1 MKMLSLLMITV
12 CVVVECSDNSAYK
25 EFIVES
31 KHAYEH
37 TKIAACLVIVRNS
50 LSDGHNVKMKQMLMK
65 TKYDK
70 GKMYD
75 IIVLRMIRKCCKV
88 IKKEDVD
95 TLLQSENVFKYEER
109 YDTMIDV
116 DVDVNVGDD
125 MEVNG
130 VEMNAE
136 EIELAE
142 EIKKIEINVNKATND
157 VNLNIDDEVGFL
169 WFKLEDVGTLPY
181 YFAVCGICLVLVVII
196 GGMYLLQ
203 KEKEHS
209 KKKKRKHK

>member
-1 MKMLSLLMITV
+1 MKMLSLLMMLITV
-12 CVVVECSDNSAYK
+12 CVVVECSNSAYK

-37 TKIAACLVIVRNS
+37 TKIAACLVIVRNA
-50 LSDGHNVKMKQMLMK
+50 LSGGHNVKMKQMLMK

-95 TLLQSENVFKYEER
+95 VVLQSENVFEYAQR

-116 DVDVNVGDD
+116 DVDD

-130 VEMNAE
+130 VEMKAN

-142 EIKKIEINVNKATND
+142 EIKKIEINVNKATNE
-157 VNLNIDDEVGFL
+157 VNVNVDDEVGFL
-169 WFKLEDVGTLPY
+169 WFKLEDIGALPY
-181 YFAVCGICLVLVVII
+181 YFAVCGVCLVLIVII
-196 GGMYLLQ
+196 GGMYLLR

>member
-37 TKIAACLVIVRNS
+37 TKIAACLVIVRNA

-95 TLLQSENVFKYEER
+95 VVLQSENVFEYAQR

-116 DVDVNVGDD
+116 DD

-130 VEMNAE
+130 VEMKAD

-157 VNLNIDDEVGFL
+157 VNLNVDDEVGFL

>member
-12 CVVVECSDNSAYK
+12 CVVVVECNGSMYK

-31 KHAYEH
+31 KLAYEH

-50 LSDGHNVKMKQMLMK
+50 LSGGHNVKMKQILLR
-65 TKYDK
+65 TKFDK
-70 GKMYD
+70 GKAYD
-75 IIVLRMIRKCCKV
+75 VIVLRMIRKCCKV

-95 TLLQSENVFKYEER
+95 TVLQSENVFEYAQR
-109 YDTMIDV
+109 YDMMIDV
-116 DVDVNVGDD
+116 GVDD

-136 EIELAE
+136 EMALAD
-142 EIKKIEINVNKATND
+142 EIRKKEINVNKVTND
-157 VNLNIDDEVGFL
+157 VNLNVDDEVGFL
-169 WFKLEDVGTLPY
+169 WFKLEDIGALPY
-181 YFAVCGICLVLVVII
+181 YFAVCGICLVLIVVI
-196 GGMYLLQ
+196 GGMYLLR